1 MTAYQWFE
9 VLFQPVAALVLA
21 ALFMLVVYWPMPQ
34 PTQTKKAKKRKSRR
48 QRKME
53 REIYRRAI
61 DAGASEAE
69 ARKAVRAYVAKR
81 ELSAKIL

>member
-1 MTAYQWFE
+1 MTAYAWFE
-9 VLFQPVAALVLA
+9 ILYQPIAALILFF
-21 ALFMLVVYWPMPQ
+21 LFMAFFYWPLPK

-69 ARKAVRAYVAKR
+69 SRKAVRAYVAKR

>member
-9 VLFQPVAALVLA
+9 VLFQPVAAVVLSI
-21 ALFMLVVYWPMPQ
+21 LFMSVVYWPMPQ

-61 DAGASEAE
+61 DAGASEPD